1 MINTSSNNLVIS
13 NIFPQFSIEVV
24 HDKSKTISTSIE
36 TTKNVF
42 GQIIESRFDEL
53 LISLGKNFNSVR
65 LNLKNTGSKIDNND
79 IVSLKI
85 LRKEY

>member
-1 MINTSSNNLVIS
+1 MINPRPL
-13 NIFPQFSIEVV
+13 P
-24 HDKSKTISTSIE
+24 HLIE
-36 TTKNVF
+36 TRRNVF

-53 LISLGKNFNSVR
+53 LIALGKNFNSVR

>member
-1 MINTSSNNLVIS
+1 
-13 NIFPQFSIEVV
+13 V

-36 TTKNVF
+36 TTRNVF

-53 LISLGKNFNSVR
+53 LNSLGKNFNSVR